1 MGKIK
6 EATERVAGNAV
17 GVWTSIKENWETA
30 KKLFPY
36 AVKYPDEATGLFGK
50 TVGSA
55 LKSAAVVGGV
65 TTFTNKCIDGVKL
78 KKLIRA
84 LGWTTALLMLRKD
97 FWKKA
102 EEFVKKCEELDELYP
117 DNEEDVD
124 VDDDDEEE
132 DDPEPEDKKKNNKKS
147 GKKNDKDFEDVK

>member
-1 MGKIK
+1 MGQIK

-102 EEFVKKCEELDELYP
+102 KEFVKKCEELDELYP

-124 VDDDDEEE
+124 VDDDEDEDNEQ
-132 DDPEPEDKKKNNKKS
+132 PEPEKKEKK